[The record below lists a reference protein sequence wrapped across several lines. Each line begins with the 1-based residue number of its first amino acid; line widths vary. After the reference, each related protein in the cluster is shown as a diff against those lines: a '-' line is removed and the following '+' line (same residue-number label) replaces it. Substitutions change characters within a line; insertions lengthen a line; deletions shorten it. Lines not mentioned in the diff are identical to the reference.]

1 MPFTL
6 SGGANGSLFTKRGKL
21 NPVPTSR
28 VIGGNATNITGG
40 LIPADNVVIQIAGWA
55 DALEPRR
62 TPILSKIKKGKAVDQ
77 IKLEWGQSYH
87 TPVNGTIND
96 TLTNASNDNVI
107 TLASGEA
114 RYTQK
119 WMVLE
124 IINYVPGTTRLDY
137 STREQVLITA
147 EAANDNDVTV
157 QRGFGGSIKEHPSGS
172 YWAVTGVAMP
182 YNENFTLSPFTR
194 GDRIY
199 NVPQRFFGMVGSDV
213 AARNTPSYEYSGDQ
227 MLADMKTET
236 MRQKFFLERAIVSG
250 QLYDSTTTATPNAMG
265 GIKYYIES
273 KSPHNYNL
281 GGKTLSAYD
290 FEDLFRT
297 MFKEI
302 DDGGAKT
309 VLMGPD
315 TAALWDTL
323 LNPYRQA
330 TIKDSSVNLMTDSM
344 KFRWG
349 TVNIEPTQHLPEGEI
364 LVVDFSDI
372 SLHPYKGCDWQTK
385 TLATDG
391 PYDQM
396 AIWGDFTMKV
406 ERPQRMARLHNFNMD
421 PNAYPRREFF

>member
-1 MPFTL
+1 MAFTISQNTAWGG
-6 SGGANGSLFTKRGKL
+6 SGSPNLFNKKGSL
-21 NPVPTSR
+21 NPVSSSK
-28 VIGGNATNITGG
+28 TGG
-40 LIPADNVVIQIAGWA
+40 FIKSDNVIIQIASWA

-87 TPVNGTIND
+87 TPVSGTVNEALTNSDLTI
-96 TLTNASNDNVI
+96 TLT
-107 TLASGEA
+107 SGEA
-114 RYTQK
+114 KFIQK

-124 IINYVPGTTRLDY
+124 IIDYVPGTTRLDY
-137 STREQVLITA
+137 TTREQVLVTDDPTS
-147 EAANDNDVTV
+147 DNDITV
-157 QRGFGGSIKEHPSGS
+157 RRAFGGTARTHNNGA
-172 YWAVTGVAMP
+172 YWAVCGVAMP

-199 NVPQRFFGMVGSDV
+199 NVPQRFFGMVGADV
-213 AARNTPSYEYSGDQ
+213 AARNTPNYEYSGDQ

-236 MRQKFFLERAIVSG
+236 LRQKYFLERALISG
-250 QLYDSTTTATPNAMG
+250 TLYDSNDASVPNAMG
-265 GIKYYIES
+265 GIKHYITTA
-273 KSPHNYNL
+273 SPHNYDL

-290 FEDLFRT
+290 FEDIFRT

-315 TAALWDTL
+315 TAALWDTM

-330 TIKDSSVNLMTDSM
+330 TTKDSSVNLMTDSM

-349 TVNIEPTQHLPEGEI
+349 TVNIEPTIHLPEGEI
-364 LVVDFSDI
+364 LIVDFSDI

-391 PYDQM
+391 PYDKM
-396 AIWGDFTMKV
+396 ALWGDFTLKV
-406 ERPQRMARLHNFNMD
+406 ERPTRMARMYNFNTD
-421 PNAYPRREFF
+421 PGAYPRREFF

>member
-1 MPFTL
+1 MAFTI
-6 SGGANGSLFTKRGKL
+6 SGGANSSLFTKRNRL
-21 NPVPTSR
+21 NPLPTSR
-28 VIGGNATNITGG
+28 VIGGTNQNITGG

-87 TPVNGTIND
+87 TPVSGTVNE
-96 TLTNASNDNVI
+96 TLTDSDLTI

-114 RYTQK
+114 KYIQK

-124 IINYVPGTTRLDY
+124 IIDYVAGTTRLDY
-137 STREQVLITA
+137 TTREQVLVTA
-147 EAANDNDVTV
+147 EPANDNDVVV
-157 QRGFGGSIKEHPSGS
+157 QRGFGGTAKAHTTGC

-182 YNENFTLSPFTR
+182 YNENFSLSPFTR

-236 MRQKFFLERAIVSG
+236 LRQKFFLERAVVSG
-250 QLYDSTTTATPNAMG
+250 LRYDSTSSTTPNAMG
-265 GIKYYIES
+265 GIKYFIETA
-273 KSPHNYNL
+273 SPHNYNL

-349 TVNIEPTQHLPEGEI
+349 TVNIEPTIHLPEGEI
-364 LVVDFSDI
+364 LIVDFSDI

-396 AIWGDFTMKV
+396 ALWGDFTLKV
-406 ERPQRMARLHNFNMD
+406 ERPTRMARLHNFNMD